1 LNLSTENMGMSWENN
16 GDLYIYPVILGYLIR
31 ISNED
36 MGTYGN
42 IIGKMMK
49 IWDIHWDEQW

>member
-1 LNLSTENMGMSWENN
+1 MGMSWENN